1 MLKTRHE
8 DRASSSWPGFTLI
21 ELLVVIAI
29 IAILAALLLPVLAM
43 AKDRAYRICCL
54 NNVNQLLKGAAIYAT
69 DFNDYLP
76 PDTIHSFNQFGAQH
90 YGRYVWWDG
99 GSTSGVKLEFG
110 NTDHIQ
116 NLGFPYVMNALG
128 DGLVFYCPSYNTKPD
143 SGTLSAAYYTPLLT
157 TSNGAVRSSYIWNP
171 WAENKSGTYYRK
183 FPKTSD
189 FRTSR
194 VILHEYLVNE
204 SGSMTAA
211 LDPKLVAHDRSRILM
226 VAYSDFS
233 ARGIKITPKMWQ
245 VYAAQVDTDHN
256 LAFAPYTNLLNSIEA
271 APN

>member
-1 MLKTRHE
+1 MLKTRYE
-8 DRASSSWPGFTLI
+8 NRASRSWPGFTLI

-69 DFNDYLP
+69 EFNDYLP
-76 PDTIHSFNQFGAQH
+76 PNNIHSFNQFSAEH

-99 GSTSGVKLEFG
+99 GSTSGVKLEMG

-128 DGLVFYCPSYNTKPD
+128 EGLVFYCPSYNTKPN
-143 SGTLSAAYYTPLLT
+143 SGQLSASYYQPLLT

-171 WAENKSGTYYRK
+171 WAENKSGTYYRRY
-183 FPKTSD
+183 PKTSD

-194 VILHEYLVNE
+194 VILHEYLVNP
-204 SGSMTAA
+204 GGLTGAM
-211 LDPKLVAHDRSRILM
+211 DPATVAHDRSKTLD

-233 ARGIKITPKMWQ
+233 ARSIRITPKMWQ
-245 VYAAQVDTDHN
+245 VYAAQVDTSYN
-256 LAFAPYTNLLNSIEA
+256 LSYAPYTNLLNSIDA
-271 APN
+271 ASN